1 MTSKFMRRNLLKSSE
16 RPGKG
21 QGTEVIEAKRKEV
34 SGGGP
39 RTKQQRFGKVRLI
52 ISVECG
58 NGEAPAV
65 FMKFILIWINRR
77 GRWIPCSL
85 PLVRTAAP

>member
-1 MTSKFMRRNLLKSSE
+1 MRRNLLKSSE
-16 RPGKG
+16 RPDKG

-52 ISVECG
+52 ISVEFG
-58 NGEAPAV
+58 NGAVPVV
-65 FMKFILIWINRR
+65 FMKFILIWIKEEV
-77 GRWIPCSL
+77 GGYPPPCPWSGLL
-85 PLVRTAAP
+85 PPNTCPH